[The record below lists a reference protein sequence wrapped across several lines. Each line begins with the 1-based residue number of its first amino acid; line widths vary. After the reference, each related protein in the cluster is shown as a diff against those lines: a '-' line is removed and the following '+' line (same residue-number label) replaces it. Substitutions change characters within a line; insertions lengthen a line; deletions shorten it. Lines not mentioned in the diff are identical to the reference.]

1 MLCSSTFHVSTN
13 ELWLEGTFLSLYLFI
28 AMQKLNAKPDAR
40 LREKGMVTD
49 ARYMLKNCIEVSK
62 LQEYIYSW

>member
-1 MLCSSTFHVSTN
+1 
-13 ELWLEGTFLSLYLFI
+13 
-28 AMQKLNAKPDAR
+28 MQKLNAKPDAW

-62 LQEYIYSW
+62 LQEYIYS